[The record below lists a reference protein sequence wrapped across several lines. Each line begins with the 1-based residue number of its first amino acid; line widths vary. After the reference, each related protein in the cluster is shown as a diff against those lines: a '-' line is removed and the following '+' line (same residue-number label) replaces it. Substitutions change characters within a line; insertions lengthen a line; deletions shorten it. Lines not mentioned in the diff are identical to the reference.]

1 MSSIALCSLIGQL
14 PSGMATS
21 MACLATSPLV
31 YKLHVRAGAGA
42 GLPGVISCLV
52 PGAQLRPELGTAGR
66 TLDIDTITLHT
77 PYPRLH
83 STVGWRNQLETIHFL
98 SPSYLPQPGAFI
110 LYLVKSST

>member
-1 MSSIALCSLIGQL
+1 
-14 PSGMATS
+14 

-77 PYPRLH
+77 PYPPQWDGEISWRLSIFSRLLIFPNPGH
-83 STVGWRNQLETIHFL
+83 LFCTWL
-98 SPSYLPQPGAFI
+98 SPVPRHI
-110 LYLVKSST
+110 LYF